1 MPCNCN
7 LLFQTKLKD
16 NTEMIQNM
24 KQHVPE
30 LEKLNKEVIK
40 LRKLKK
46 KKIRNKHQPRRN
58 TQKVYRTSTKKTKRK

>member
-1 MPCNCN
+1 MRAFQKYPCNCN

-24 KQHVPE
+24 KQLEPE

-40 LRKLKK
+40 LGKVKENISEI
-46 KKIRNKHQPRRN
+46 KIN
-58 TQKVYRTSTKKTKRK
+58 

>member
-1 MPCNCN
+1 MRAFQKYPRNCN

-24 KQHVPE
+24 KQPEPE

-40 LRKLKK
+40 LG
-46 KKIRNKHQPRRN
+46 KIKENISEIKTNRDRTPRR
-58 TQKVYRTSTKKTKRK
+58 